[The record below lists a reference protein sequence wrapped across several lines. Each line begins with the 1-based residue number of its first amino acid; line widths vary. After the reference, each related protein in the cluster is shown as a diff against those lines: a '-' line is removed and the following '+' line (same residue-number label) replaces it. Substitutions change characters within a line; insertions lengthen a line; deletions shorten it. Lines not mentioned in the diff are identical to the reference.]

1 MLHKSLRLFSVVGFV
16 LFVACRSET
25 SSKSFNSPI
34 PNTKDVT
41 EVAETEALFEFPQ
54 ASCGD
59 DIPVDTETWWRVYI
73 DGGNVEDIRDQ
84 YCNDAFSTTRTETG
98 IETVQV
104 ASFRDHE
111 RAEAFARAVG
121 GSVSRYTNLVS
132 IQNTSNPESEKVR
145 FEYKRRIR
153 IDPGDGSGVWGLGLH
168 GDEITT
174 YPPLKTNCDSSEI
187 EDYLVKSISGG
198 ADASPFND
206 EFGALLACGSE
217 AVPYLL
223 QTLSTGN
230 DHSRFNATIA
240 LGEMGAVANDEVVPA
255 LINTITIDAN
265 PLIRVQAIEAIELIS
280 PPTSEVVAALSN
292 AQYDSEIVPGS
303 DLNPRGELLPVS
315 EFASEA
321 LRRMGRVDSLPS
333 NFRLGDV
340 VPEPREPESRD
351 ASCPIKYVWWEGFN
365 TEYRAYYRLDT
376 ESGQCVIEGTDRP
389 PATGG
394 DYIIKSFCELFNC
407 RKD

>member
-1 MLHKSLRLFSVVGFV
+1 MYKNLRIFSLIAITVFT
-16 LFVACRSET
+16 ACRSNTPT
-25 SSKSFNSPI
+25 SDINSPGSDTAEVSL
-34 PNTKDVT
+34 TKV
-41 EVAETEALFEFPQ
+41 LFDFPQ

-59 DIPVDTETWWRVYI
+59 DIPVDTEVWWRVYI
-73 DGGNVEDIRDQ
+73 DDGNLEDVRNQ
-84 YCNDAFSTTRTETG
+84 YCNDAFSTTRAGTS

-104 ASFRDHE
+104 ASFRE
-111 RAEAFARAVG
+111 RELAEAFARAVG

-132 IQNTSNPESEKVR
+132 TQNESNPESETVR
-145 FEYKRRIR
+145 FEYKRGIR

-174 YPPLKTNCDSSEI
+174 YPAFKTDCSSSEI
-187 EDYLVKSISGG
+187 EEYLEKSISGG
-198 ADASPFND
+198 ADASPFSD

-223 QTLSTGN
+223 QTLSTGDN
-230 DHSRFNATIA
+230 HSRFNATIA
-240 LGEMGAVANDEVVPA
+240 LGQMGAVANDEVVPA
-255 LINTITIDAN
+255 LINTITSDPN
-265 PLIRVQAIEAIELIS
+265 PLIRVQAIEAVELIS

-292 AQYDSEIVPGS
+292 AQFDSEIVPGS

-315 EFASEA
+315 DFANEA
-321 LRRMGRVDSLPS
+321 LWRMGQVNSLPP
-333 NFRLGDV
+333 NHGLRDI
-340 VPEPREPESRD
+340 VPETREPEYRD
-351 ASCPIKYVWWEGFN
+351 ASCPVKYVWWEGFN

-376 ESGQCVIEGTDRP
+376 ESEECIVEGTDRP

-394 DYIIKSFCELFNC
+394 DFIIKSFCELFNC